1 MRPALRPGL
10 LPLWRDRDTVQI
22 GVDPRRAVAVSG
34 MSRAAEV
41 VRLLDGSRSREQIL
55 DEAGR
60 RGVPAAVADRV
71 LTVLAAAGALID
83 FPAAGLRSMS
93 PELRRQLEPV
103 LAVASLAGEDG
114 DGGMTLLARRAAT
127 TVELRGSG
135 PVMPM
140 LADLLT
146 RSGLA
151 VRIAKDDPPSAA
163 IKKAAPGPSS
173 GRTADLTVLVGYQ
186 SIGVPAE
193 LLRPGRAHLAVSA
206 GEAIGVVGPL
216 VRPGVSAC
224 LRCLD
229 LARASHDPAWPL
241 ILAQLTTRTPEPAAC
256 DPVLATAVAAQ
267 AAGQAV
273 AFADRAPLADAT
285 VNGTLELA
293 LPAWQWRRRSWTPH
307 PACICRS
314 SDRDSSDKE
323 SPG

>member
-10 LPLWRDRDTVQI
+10 LPLWRDRDTLQI

-41 VRLLDGSRSREQIL
+41 VRLLDGSRSREQVL

-60 RGVPAAVADRV
+60 RGVPAADADRV

-135 PVMPM
+135 PVVPM

-151 VRIAKDDPPSAA
+151 VRIAEDDPPSAA
-163 IKKAAPGPSS
+163 IRKGTAGAPT
-173 GRTADLTVLVGYQ
+173 GRTADLTVLVGYR
-186 SIGVPAE
+186 SVGVPAE

-216 VRPGVSAC
+216 VRPGISAC

-229 LARASHDPAWPL
+229 LARAGYDPAWPL
-241 ILAQLTTRTPEPAAC
+241 ILAQLTTRAPEPAAC

-314 SDRDSSDKE
+314 SDKE
-323 SPG
+323 LPG